1 MPETLNVAVLIFPDV
16 DILDF
21 CGPFEVFAVAAR
33 WGDPKPFNVYTIAEN
48 PEPLLTRGGLNVIPT
63 YTLDT
68 CPRPDLLVVPGGL
81 GSRKAM
87 VNPKIIGWIQQ
98 WAQQSAIRESPH
110 EGREMLL
117 SVCTGALILGKAGL
131 LDGLKAATH
140 HLSLEEL
147 AEAAPNTE
155 IIQGVR
161 YVDNGR
167 LITSAGISAGID
179 MSLHV
184 VARLLG
190 EAHAQRTAKQLEY
203 EWESSQQPSQQPV
216 ARS

>member
-1 MPETLNVAVLIFPDV
+1 MSETLNVAVLIFPDV

-21 CGPFEVFAVAAR
+21 CGPFEVFSVAAR
-33 WGDPKPFNVYTIAEN
+33 WDDPKPFHVYTIAEN
-48 PEPLLTRGGLNVIPT
+48 PEPLLTRGGLNVVPT
-63 YTLDT
+63 YTLDA

-81 GSRKAM
+81 GSRTAM
-87 VNPKIIGWIQQ
+87 VNPKIVGWIRQ
-98 WAQQSAIRESPH
+98 WARQSAIRESPH
-110 EGREMLL
+110 EGKEMLL

-190 EAHAQRTAKQLEY
+190 ADHAQRTARQLEY
-203 EWESSQQPSQQPV
+203 EWESSHQPV